1 MAAEFALQLAVNNY
15 FLQVCKSLQA
25 SGSFCDIQLVLKSLC
40 SFAQLA
46 ASSCAC
52 IFDVTDA
59 HLASPVAQAEG
70 LVIRECRRVQQ
81 HALILRALL
90 FRQLETVAYSL
101 FPGRA
106 KSSSVRSSLRSLAT
120 IHDVSAVMLCSAV
133 HHSTEERCCSAPA
146 SQPVFRSS
154 CNCCTTSPNSVSTHL
169 PSNSIMS
176 EFRHLFAQTTQAQ
189 YET

>member
-1 MAAEFALQLAVNNY
+1 MAADFALQLAVNNY

-25 SGSFCDIQLVLKSLC
+25 SGSFCDIQLLLKSLC

-52 IFDVTDA
+52 ITDVTDA
-59 HLASPVAQAEG
+59 HLASPLAQAEG

-106 KSSSVRSSLRSLAT
+106 KVQALGQ
-120 IHDVSAVMLCSAV
+120 
-133 HHSTEERCCSAPA
+133 A
-146 SQPVFRSS
+146 SDLGDSQ
-154 CNCCTTSPNSVSTHL
+154 
-169 PSNSIMS
+169 
-176 EFRHLFAQTTQAQ
+176 
-189 YET
+189 